1 MTPYSIMYMSFFK
14 FLDIHVAEINL
25 LKSELLV
32 NMPVL
37 KLLLHCQNAFQRD

>member
-1 MTPYSIMYMSFFK
+1 MTPYSIMYMSYFK

-25 LKSELLV
+25 LKSELLG

-37 KLLLHCQNAFQRD
+37 KFLLHCQNAFQRD